1 MTIAAA
7 VTEAKNGVLLI
18 AECRRCLSI
27 GCKLD
32 GYWIQ
37 RVIDLIENAT
47 IASLAGWTDIAA
59 NTALD
64 GRNAAEVVVIA

>member
-7 VTEAKNGVLLI
+7 VTEAKNGVLLL
-18 AECRRCLSI
+18 AECRRCISI
-27 GCKLD
+27 GIPLS

-47 IASLAGWTDIAA
+47 IATLAGWTDVTV
-59 NTALD
+59 NNQTD
-64 GRNAAEVVVIA
+64 GRSAAEVVVIT

>member
-7 VTEAKNGVLLI
+7 VTEAKNGVLLL
-18 AECRRCLSI
+18 AECRRCISI
-27 GCKLD
+27 GVKLD

-47 IASLAGWTDIAA
+47 IASLAAWTDVTA
-59 NTALD
+59 NTTLD
-64 GRNAAEVVVIA
+64 GRSTAEVTVIT